1 MFWLAYLR
9 GHTPW
14 DTNVTP
20 PELVETVT
28 GPDALTPGRALDL
41 GCGTGT
47 NVIYLAQHGWDAVG
61 IDFVDH
67 AIRRARTKAARA
79 GVPAQFFAADVTQL
93 ENIPGLEGS
102 FDLVVDIGCF
112 HSLSP
117 QGQKAYAGALKRR
130 LRPEGTFLLY
140 TWLTDGPDT
149 DAVQYSADPIVNLFE
164 PDLQL
169 QTSQHGQER
178 GRPTGWYWF
187 SRQHGQN

>member
-1 MFWLAYLR
+1 VFWLAYLR

-28 GPDALTPGRALDL
+28 GPDALAPGRALDL

-47 NVIYLAQHGWDAVG
+47 NVIFLAQHGWDAVG

-67 AIRRARTKAARA
+67 AIRRAKRKAVRA
-79 GVPAQFFAADVTQL
+79 GVSAQFFAADVTRL

-117 QGQKAYAGALKRR
+117 EGQKAYASGLKRR

-140 TWLTDGPDT
+140 TWLTHPQGT
-149 DAVQYSADPIVNLFE
+149 GIVQENADPTVQLFA
-164 PDLQL
+164 PDLRVQA
-169 QTSQHGQER
+169 SQHGQER
-178 GRPTGWYWF
+178 GRPTAWYWF
-187 SRQHGQN
+187 RRQHGQN